1 MMLFVRLMTFLTAG
15 IRAGRACSAFCKAGF
30 VLLIFPTTLHCHNFH
45 IYLSPEFQTAEHDT
59 DLSQTRAA
67 CSMRLPVQSFL
78 SVNVNE
84 WAHDCHFSIRAY
96 LADKHFCFPDVPT
109 VTKVASAMLMRYYAL
124 FRIRIRVDS
133 SLSSFSLLM
142 NTIRLYNLRKT
153 METAF
158 TYYYREMELPRLAT
172 TGTTKPSEDFSWGFL
187 SSSLSLL
194 CSRVALSSHVSTLVC
209 ASLSGV
215 P

>member
-1 MMLFVRLMTFLTAG
+1 MTFLTAG

-96 LADKHFCFPDVPT
+96 LADKHFCFPDVLPA
-109 VTKVASAMLMRYYAL
+109 VTKGASAMVTLNAL
-124 FRIRIRVDS
+124 LCALPNPNLSRLGSALLFPPYEYHS
-133 SLSSFSLLM
+133 SLHS
-142 NTIRLYNLRKT
+142 
-153 METAF
+153 
-158 TYYYREMELPRLAT
+158 P
-172 TGTTKPSEDFSWGFL
+172 
-187 SSSLSLL
+187 
-194 CSRVALSSHVSTLVC
+194 
-209 ASLSGV
+209 
-215 P
+215 